1 MVLKTR
7 FAPSPTG
14 DLHLGGIRTA
24 LYNWA
29 LARSNNGKFALRI
42 ENTDVE
48 RSSVEYTEGILNGLQ
63 WLNVDFDEGPVF
75 QTDRLSRYKEVAD
88 TLLSEGK
95 AYFCSCSQ
103 KSLDEM
109 RREQIKK
116 GLKPRYNGKCRSLGI
131 VEKKTSE
138 ELDGTTVIRFMS
150 PLKGSVSWKDLI
162 KGEITISNEEL
173 DDLILIRANGLPT
186 YNFASVVDDLDMDV
200 THIIRGDDHINN
212 TPRQINI
219 IQSLGKR
226 LPFFGHLPMIH
237 GPDGQ
242 KLSKRH
248 GADSILEFRKKGFLP
263 SAMINYLARLGW
275 SHGDR
280 ELFSVDEFVSL
291 FSLSSC
297 VTSPAKF
304 DMTKLAWVN
313 GEHLKNLSGSDIAQ
327 KVCEKAKLS
336 LVEIKKNGIE
346 FEGLC
351 RLLLERVNTIS
362 ELSDELYSYVS
373 QSKNIS
379 LRELFESPAYRKNRV
394 DSEQILYEVIRDFVK
409 NLPDDWVL
417 EKVSHHFRSTLATRN
432 LKMPQLA
439 IPLRVIVLGQSQSPA
454 IEKVLFLLG
463 RMEVKK
469 RLEKFLEG
477 TVK

>member
-48 RSSVEYTEGILNGLQ
+48 RSSAEYTEGILNGLQ

-138 ELDGTTVIRFMS
+138 ELDGTEVIRFMS
-150 PLKGSVSWKDLI
+150 PLKGSVCWKDLI

-186 YNFASVVDDLDMDV
+186 YNFASVVDDLDMDI
-200 THIIRGDDHINN
+200 THR
-212 TPRQINI
+212 R
-219 IQSLGKR
+219 
-226 LPFFGHLPMIH
+226 
-237 GPDGQ
+237 
-242 KLSKRH
+242 RH
-248 GADSILEFRKKGFLP
+248 
-263 SAMINYLARLGW
+263 
-275 SHGDR
+275 
-280 ELFSVDEFVSL
+280 
-291 FSLSSC
+291 
-297 VTSPAKF
+297 
-304 DMTKLAWVN
+304 
-313 GEHLKNLSGSDIAQ
+313 
-327 KVCEKAKLS
+327 
-336 LVEIKKNGIE
+336 
-346 FEGLC
+346 
-351 RLLLERVNTIS
+351 
-362 ELSDELYSYVS
+362 
-373 QSKNIS
+373 
-379 LRELFESPAYRKNRV
+379 
-394 DSEQILYEVIRDFVK
+394 
-409 NLPDDWVL
+409 
-417 EKVSHHFRSTLATRN
+417 
-432 LKMPQLA
+432 
-439 IPLRVIVLGQSQSPA
+439 
-454 IEKVLFLLG
+454 
-463 RMEVKK
+463 
-469 RLEKFLEG
+469 
-477 TVK
+477 

>member
-186 YNFASVVDDLDMDV
+186 YNFASVVDDLDMDI

-394 DSEQILYEVIRDFVK
+394 DSEQILYEVIRDFVN

-417 EKVSHHFRSTLATRN
+417 EKVSRHFRSTLATRN
-432 LKMPQLA
+432 LKVPQLA

-454 IEKVLFLLG
+454 IDKVLFLLG

>member
-48 RSSVEYTEGILNGLQ
+48 RSSDEYTEGILNGLQ

-186 YNFASVVDDLDMDV
+186 YNFASVVDDLDMDI

-248 GADSILEFRKKGFLP
+248 GADSILEFREKGFLP

-275 SHGDR
+275 SYGDK

-297 VTSPAKF
+297 VASPAKF

-417 EKVSHHFRSTLATRN
+417 EKVSHHFRSTLATSN

-454 IEKVLFLLG
+454 IDKVLFLLG

>member
-48 RSSVEYTEGILNGLQ
+48 RSSAEYTEGILNGLQ
-63 WLNVDFDEGPVF
+63 WLNIDFDEGPVF

-88 TLLSEGK
+88 TLLSEGN

-103 KSLDEM
+103 HSLDEM
-109 RREQIKK
+109 RREQIEK
-116 GLKPRYNGKCRSLGI
+116 GLKPRYNGKCRPLGI
-131 VEKKTSE
+131 VEKKTSKD
-138 ELDGTTVIRFMS
+138 LDGTRVIRFMS
-150 PLKGSVSWKDLI
+150 PLKGTVSWKDLV

-186 YNFASVVDDLDMDV
+186 YNFASVVDDLDMDI

-248 GADSILEFRKKGFLP
+248 GADSILEFRKKGFIP

-297 VTSPAKF
+297 VASPAKF
-304 DMTKLAWVN
+304 DM
-313 GEHLKNLSGSDIAQ
+313 LSF
-327 KVCEKAKLS
+327 L
-336 LVEIKKNGIE
+336 
-346 FEGLC
+346 GLMG
-351 RLLLERVNTIS
+351 
-362 ELSDELYSYVS
+362 
-373 QSKNIS
+373 NI
-379 LRELFESPAYRKNRV
+379 
-394 DSEQILYEVIRDFVK
+394 
-409 NLPDDWVL
+409 
-417 EKVSHHFRSTLATRN
+417 
-432 LKMPQLA
+432 
-439 IPLRVIVLGQSQSPA
+439 
-454 IEKVLFLLG
+454 
-463 RMEVKK
+463 
-469 RLEKFLEG
+469 
-477 TVK
+477 

>member
-14 DLHLGGIRTA
+14 DLHLGGVRTA

-162 KGEITISNEEL
+162 KGKITISNEEL

-186 YNFASVVDDLDMDV
+186 YNFASVVDDLDIDI

-304 DMTKLAWVN
+304 DTTKLAWVN

-327 KVCEKAKLS
+327 KVCEEAKLS

-362 ELSDELYSYVS
+362 ELSDELFSYVS
-373 QSKNIS
+373 EPKSIS
-379 LRELFESPAYRKNRV
+379 LRELFESSAYRKNRV
-394 DSEQILYEVIRDFVK
+394 DSEQVLYEVVCDFAK
-409 NLPDDWVL
+409 NLPHDWVL
-417 EKVSHHFRSTLATRN
+417 EEVSRHFRSILATRN

-439 IPLRVIVLGQSQSPA
+439 IPLRVIVLGQYQSPA

-463 RMEVKK
+463 RVEVKK

-477 TVK
+477 TVT

>member
-48 RSSVEYTEGILNGLQ
+48 RSSAEYTEGILNGLQ

-131 VEKKTSE
+131 GEKKTSE
-138 ELDGTTVIRFMS
+138 ELDGTAVIRFMS

-248 GADSILEFRKKGFLP
+248 GADSILEFRKKGFIP

-304 DMTKLAWVN
+304 DMTKLCWVN

-373 QSKNIS
+373 QSKNIP
-379 LRELFESPAYRKNRV
+379 LRDLFNSPAYRKNRV

-439 IPLRVIVLGQSQSPA
+439 IPLRLIILGQSHSPA
-454 IEKVLFLLG
+454 IENVLFLLG

>member
-131 VEKKTSE
+131 FEKKTSE
-138 ELDGTTVIRFMS
+138 ELNGTTVIRFMS

-186 YNFASVVDDLDMDV
+186 YNFASVVDDLDMDI

-219 IQSLGKR
+219 IQSLSKR

-275 SHGDR
+275 SYGDK

>member
-29 LARSNNGKFALRI
+29 LAKSNNGKFALRI

-48 RSSVEYTEGILNGLQ
+48 RSSTEYTEGILNGLQ
-63 WLNVDFDEGPVF
+63 WLNIEFDEGPVF
-75 QTDRLSRYKEVAD
+75 QTDRLLRYKEVAD
-88 TLLSEGK
+88 TLVSEGN
-95 AYFCSCSQ
+95 AYFCYCSQ
-103 KSLDEM
+103 HSLDEM
-109 RREQIKK
+109 RRDQIEK
-116 GLKPRYNGKCRSLGI
+116 GLKPRYNGKCRPFGR

-138 ELDGTTVIRFMS
+138 DLDGTCVIRFMS
-150 PLKGSVSWKDLI
+150 PLEGNVSWKDLV

-186 YNFASVVDDLDMDV
+186 YNFASVVDDLDMDI
-200 THIIRGDDHINN
+200 THVIRGDDHINN
-212 TPRQINI
+212 TPRQINL

-248 GADSILEFRKKGFLP
+248 GADSILEFRKKGFIP

-275 SHGDR
+275 SHGDK

-297 VTSPAKF
+297 VASPAKF
-304 DMTKLAWVN
+304 DMAKLAWIN
-313 GEHLKNLSGSDIAQ
+313 GEHLKNLSRTDIAQ
-327 KVCEKAKLS
+327 KVCERANLS
-336 LVEIKKNGIE
+336 LVEVKKNGIE
-346 FEGLC
+346 FAGLC
-351 RLLLERVNTIS
+351 RLLLDRFNTIS
-362 ELSDELYSYVS
+362 ELSAEVNSYIS
-373 QSKNIS
+373 RPNSIS
-379 LRELFESPAYRKNRV
+379 LRELFESPVYRKNRV
-394 DSEQILYEVIRDFVK
+394 DSEQVLYEVVCDFTE
-409 NLPDDWVL
+409 NLPHDWVL
-417 EKVSHHFRSTLATRN
+417 EKVSHHFRSTLVTWN

-439 IPLRVIVLGQSQSPA
+439 IPLRIIVLGQHQSPA
-454 IEKVLFLLG
+454 IENVLFLLG
-463 RMEVKK
+463 RIEVKK
-469 RLEKFLEG
+469 RLKEFLEG
-477 TVK
+477 IVI

>member
-48 RSSVEYTEGILNGLQ
+48 RSSAEYTEGILNGLQ

-109 RREQIKK
+109 RREQIEK

-138 ELDGTTVIRFMS
+138 ELDGTAVIRFMS

-186 YNFASVVDDLDMDV
+186 YNFASVVDDLDMDI

-297 VTSPAKF
+297 VASPAKF

-362 ELSDELYSYVS
+362 ELSDELCSYVS
-373 QSKNIS
+373 QSTNIS

-417 EKVSHHFRSTLATRN
+417 EKVSHYFRSMLATHN

-463 RMEVKK
+463 RMEVKR

>member
-29 LARSNNGKFALRI
+29 LARRNNGKFALRI

-48 RSSVEYTEGILNGLQ
+48 RSSDEYTEGILNGLQ

-103 KSLDEM
+103 QSLDEM
-109 RREQIKK
+109 RREQIEK

-138 ELDGTTVIRFMS
+138 ELDGTSVIRFMS

-186 YNFASVVDDLDMDV
+186 YNFASVVDDLDMDI

-275 SHGDR
+275 SYGDK

-304 DMTKLAWVN
+304 DMTKLCWVN
-313 GEHLKNLSGSDIAQ
+313 GEHLKNLSEADIAQ

-336 LVEIKKNGIE
+336 LVEVKKNGIE

-362 ELSDELYSYVS
+362 ELSDELFSYVS
-373 QSKNIS
+373 EPKSIS
-379 LRELFESPAYRKNRV
+379 LRELFESSAYRKNRV
-394 DSEQILYEVIRDFVK
+394 DSEQVLYEVVCDFAK
-409 NLPDDWVL
+409 NLPHDWVL
-417 EKVSHHFRSTLATRN
+417 EEVSRHFRSILTTRN

>member
-1 MVLKTR
+1 MIKTR

-14 DLHLGGIRTA
+14 YLHIGGIRTA
-24 LYNWA
+24 IFNYA
-29 LARSNNGKFALRI
+29 FAKKHNGKFFLRI
-42 ENTDVE
+42 EDTDVE
-48 RSSVEYTEGILNGLQ
+48 RSTQEAVDKILEGMS
-63 WLNVDFDEGPVF
+63 WLNLNHDGDIIYQAKNFN
-75 QTDRLSRYKEVAD
+75 RHKEIIAQ
-88 TLLSEGK
+88 LLQHGHAYECYSSKEELEQMRQDCEKKGIKPKYDGTWRPEEGK
-95 AYFCSCSQ
+95 T
-103 KSLDEM
+103 LPPVPE
-109 RREQIKK
+109 
-116 GLKPRYNGKCRSLGI
+116 GVTP
-131 VEKKTSE
+131 
-138 ELDGTTVIRFMS
+138 VIRFKN
-150 PLKGSVSWKDLI
+150 PLDGNVTWEDQVKGQISV
-162 KGEITISNEEL
+162 SNEEL
-173 DDLILIRANGLPT
+173 DDLILQRSDGSPT
-186 YNFASVVDDLDMDV
+186 YNLSVVVDDADMGI
-200 THIIRGDDHINN
+200 THVIRGDDHINN

-263 SAMINYLARLGW
+263 SAIINYLARLGW

-362 ELSDELYSYVS
+362 ELSDELYSYVY

-394 DSEQILYEVIRDFVK
+394 DSEQILYEVIRDFVN

>member
-29 LARSNNGKFALRI
+29 LARSNNGRFALRI

-186 YNFASVVDDLDMDV
+186 YNFASVVDDLDMDI
-200 THIIRGDDHINN
+200 THVIRGDDHINN

-219 IQSLGKR
+219 IQSLGKH

-313 GEHLKNLSGSDIAQ
+313 GEHLKNLSGADIAQ
-327 KVCEKAKLS
+327 RVCEKAKFN

-454 IEKVLFLLG
+454 IENVLFLLG

>member
-48 RSSVEYTEGILNGLQ
+48 RSSAEYTEGILNGLQ

-75 QTDRLSRYKEVAD
+75 QTDRLSRYREVAD

-103 KSLDEM
+103 HSLDEM
-109 RREQIKK
+109 RREQIEK
-116 GLKPRYNGKCRSLGI
+116 GLKPRYNGKCRSLG
-131 VEKKTSE
+131 VVKKKTSE
-138 ELDGTTVIRFMS
+138 ELDGTAVIRFMN
-150 PLKGSVSWKDLI
+150 PLKGSVSWKDLV
-162 KGEITISNEEL
+162 KGEISISNEEL

-186 YNFASVVDDLDMDV
+186 YNFASVVDDLDMDI

-219 IQSLGKR
+219 IESLGKR

-248 GADSILEFRKKGFLP
+248 GADSILEFRKKGFIP

-297 VTSPAKF
+297 VASPAKF

-313 GEHLKNLSGSDIAQ
+313 GEHLKNLSGADIAK

-351 RLLLERVNTIS
+351 RLLLERINTIS

-373 QSKNIS
+373 EPKSIS
-379 LRELFESPAYRKNRV
+379 LRELFESSAYRKNRV
-394 DSEQILYEVIRDFVK
+394 DSEQILYEVVCDFVK
-409 NLPDDWVL
+409 NLPHDWVL
-417 EKVSHHFRSTLATRN
+417 EEVSRHFRSILATRN

-439 IPLRVIVLGQSQSPA
+439 IPLRVIVLGQHQSPA

-463 RMEVKK
+463 RVEVKK

-477 TVK
+477 TVT

>member
-48 RSSVEYTEGILNGLQ
+48 RSSVEYTERILNGLQ

-186 YNFASVVDDLDMDV
+186 YNFASVVDDLDMDI

-297 VTSPAKF
+297 VASPAKF

-313 GEHLKNLSGSDIAQ
+313 GEHLKNLSGADIAQ

-336 LVEIKKNGIE
+336 PVEIKKNGIE

-439 IPLRVIVLGQSQSPA
+439 IPLRLIILGQSQSPA
-454 IEKVLFLLG
+454 IENILFLLG

>member
-48 RSSVEYTEGILNGLQ
+48 RSSVEYTDGILNGLQ
-63 WLNVDFDEGPVF
+63 WLNVGIEEEPVF
-75 QTDRLSRYKEVAD
+75 RTDRIARYKEVAD
-88 TLLSEGK
+88 NLLSEGK

-186 YNFASVVDDLDMDV
+186 YNFASVVDDLDMDI

-248 GADSILEFRKKGFLP
+248 GADSILEFREKGFLP

-275 SHGDR
+275 SYGDK

-417 EKVSHHFRSTLATRN
+417 EKVSHHFRSTLATSN

-454 IEKVLFLLG
+454 IDKVLFLLG

>member
-186 YNFASVVDDLDMDV
+186 YNFASVVDDLDMDI

-275 SHGDR
+275 SYGDK

-304 DMTKLAWVN
+304 DMTKLCWVN

-362 ELSDELYSYVS
+362 ELSDELYSYVY

-454 IEKVLFLLG
+454 IDKVLFLLG

>member
-24 LYNWA
+24 LFNWA

-48 RSSVEYTEGILNGLQ
+48 RSSAEYTEGILNGLQ

-186 YNFASVVDDLDMDV
+186 YNFASVVDDLDMDI

-313 GEHLKNLSGSDIAQ
+313 GEHLKNLSGSDIAH

-346 FEGLC
+346 LEGLC

-394 DSEQILYEVIRDFVK
+394 DSEQILFEVIRDFVK
-409 NLPDDWVL
+409 NLPDDWAL

-432 LKMPQLA
+432 LKMAQLA

-454 IEKVLFLLG
+454 IDKVLFLLG